1 MKKKV
6 IIIFPIIIAIAVFIG
21 VYVYFN
27 HEDAKTSLT
36 VIEKKWITNNSDQKY
51 DFEIVNNIPVYSMDG
66 TGVIF
71 DFINNFEEDTELEFN
86 KISYSKETN
95 PVTSGLRIRILNND
109 TPLTENDL
117 LVAEDGYVLIS
128 KENMRYDRISEIDT
142 NIVGA
147 LTTDIGEVSY
157 FLKTASN
164 LTYKSYDDIQTM
176 LVDLETGTISMV
188 VVPQII
194 SLNETLSNDNY
205 YINYY
210 FTEMSKKIVLTLSND
225 NKNLNNIVKKYY
237 EKWKKENFISV
248 YNEEYLKYYITAK
261 NINAKTKADMLSKNY
276 IYGYMENAPYE
287 MSVDKVPSG
296 IASEYIARLQ
306 RLTGIDITYKRYKS
320 IEELQQAI
328 LKQEIDIYFNYFD
341 IANNGYD
348 MTTSPFIEEYV
359 VLRNTKNKEN
369 VTTFEE
375 LKGKNINMLA
385 NSILLKYVKANS
397 KANIVEKNKIDDLTK
412 DNNIIIIDKE
422 VYLYYRNTKFSK
434 YEPIYSSSI
443 TGDYNFGI
451 LGSNNE
457 LFKLMNYIIT
467 TNSYYNYRL
476 SGLNSLNLSLV
487 DRTSFEE
494 LYLIVLGVILLP
506 LLILLA
512 LYLILKNKKKQTKVK
527 KEDRRKY
534 TDILTSL
541 KNRNYLNLNMP
552 IWEESKIY
560 PQTIIIVDLNNIK
573 YVNDNYGHEAGDGLI
588 VAAAST
594 LVNTQLENSEIIR
607 TDGNEFLIYLV
618 GYTGKQIDT
627 YCKKLNKEFKELPY
641 GFGAAIGY
649 SMIMDDI
656 KTIDDAINEAT
667 LEMKTVKEES
677 NKN

>member
-36 VIEKKWITNNSDQKY
+36 AIEKKWITNNSDQKY